1 MIDWL
6 KKLLEK
12 IKDSEFY
19 KRVEKKFRE
28 APPINQ
34 HLPFKQK
41 VILGITIILIMD
53 MSIYMF
59 SSFAKSNQEESE
71 LQKISKNV
79 EEVKYFD
86 SNVSALGEL
95 LAADKVYFIVDDN
108 LEIDVI
114 FLEGNQSK
122 EIKNL
127 PIYSIT
133 RSIEK
138 ELIKANVNYQWVKK
152 ENDVPDFVIL
162 GFISE
167 HAIDLLLVGL
177 IIFMLKSTGMMMFGG
192 GDKFRV
198 YKPKEIKG
206 SMDDI
211 IGYEDIK
218 EEIHHLVDMLKN
230 IALYSKYGIE
240 DIFNIMFSGEQG
252 TGKTTMAVQ
261 IAKELEVPILVTT
274 GNIETGIVGGGAN
287 VVKKIYAKANELAVE
302 NKFNTC
308 IVFIDE
314 AQNLL
319 MKRGQSREKWADDT
333 PNELLTHLEGVKSIN
348 DVRIITIV
356 ASNFDESNM
365 QLDEAMAARFK
376 KKIHF
381 RLPNE
386 EEREALL
393 KHFMKPVENKEEN
406 IDLMKL
412 SKAFSQTS
420 PRTLQTIV
428 QEASLLAIVNQENVN
443 QEHLMKAFEVV
454 MIGQSNRK
462 TTKNKEKERYIISI
476 HEIGHF
482 LTNFKQTLKENEF
495 DMEKTEKQMKVI
507 KISSESI
514 SRANALGYVLSES
527 DDMLLHSINE
537 LEKEVRILYGGV
549 ASEELVFGKRNITT
563 GSANDIE
570 KITAIL
576 NHLFVETSAYS
587 EAKLKLD
594 NLDSLKKEAYK
605 NMELKATELYAET
618 LNLLREEEEL
628 IKYLANELIERWV
641 LSKEEIFEEIKK
653 YKEINRVSEG

>member
-1 MIDWL
+1 MSDWL
-6 KKLLEK
+6 KRVIEK
-12 IKDSEFY
+12 IKKSDIY
-19 KRVEKKFRE
+19 KKIEKKLKE
-28 APPINQ
+28 AQPVQQNIPI
-34 HLPFKQK
+34 KQK
-41 VILGITIILIMD
+41 VLIVITLLLTFD
-53 MSIYMF
+53 L
-59 SSFAKSNQEESE
+59 SFYTIHTIKKHNQGESE
-71 LQKISKNV
+71 LQKISKNM
-79 EEVKYFD
+79 EEVDYFD
-86 SNVSALGEL
+86 MNKSAVAQLIN
-95 LAADKVYFIVDDN
+95 ADRVFFIVDDELNVDVVYLDGN
-108 LEIDVI
+108 LTKGIH
-114 FLEGNQSK
+114 
-122 EIKNL
+122 NL

-138 ELIKANVNYQWVKK
+138 ELIKANVNYQWIKK
-152 ENDVPDFVIL
+152 EEDIANFPILNFV
-162 GFISE
+162 SK
-167 HAIDLLLVGL
+167 HAIDLLIIGL
-177 IIFMLKSTGMMMFGG
+177 LLFMLKSSGVMLLGG
-192 GDKFRV
+192 ADKFKV

-211 IGYEDIK
+211 IGYDDIK

-230 IALYSKYGIE
+230 VALYSKYGIE

-261 IAKELEVPILVTT
+261 ISKKLDVPILVTT
-274 GNIETGIVGGGAN
+274 GNVETGYIAGGAN
-287 VVKKIYAKANELAVE
+287 VIKRIYTKADELARE
-302 NKFNTC
+302 NKYNTC

-314 AQNLL
+314 AQTLL
-319 MKRGQSREKWADDT
+319 RKRGVYREKWADDT
-333 PNELLTHLEGVKSIN
+333 PNELLTHLEGVRSIH

-365 QLDEAMAARFK
+365 ELDPAMAARFK

-393 KHFMKPVENKEEN
+393 KHFMKPVENKEES
-406 IDLMKL
+406 IDYTKL

-428 QEASLLAIVNQENVN
+428 QEASLLAIAKQEKVN

-462 TTKNKEKERYIISI
+462 TTKNREKERYIISI

-482 LTNFKQTLKENEF
+482 LTNFKQTLKENNF
-495 DMEKTEKQMKVI
+495 DMEKTQKEMKVI

-527 DDMLLHSINE
+527 DDLLLHSIKE

-549 ASEELVFGKRNITT
+549 AAEELIFGKQNITT

-570 KITAIL
+570 KITHIL
-576 NHLFVETSAYS
+576 KHLFIETSAYS
-587 EAKLKLD
+587 TSKLKLD
-594 NLDSLKKEAYK
+594 NLESLKKIAYEKMEA
-605 NMELKATELYAET
+605 KAEELYNET
-618 LNLLREEEEL
+618 LEILKDDQEL
-628 IKYLANELIERWV
+628 IKHLANELIERWV
-641 LSKEEIFEEIKK
+641 LSKEEIFEEIWKFK
-653 YKEINRVSEG
+653 SLSDR